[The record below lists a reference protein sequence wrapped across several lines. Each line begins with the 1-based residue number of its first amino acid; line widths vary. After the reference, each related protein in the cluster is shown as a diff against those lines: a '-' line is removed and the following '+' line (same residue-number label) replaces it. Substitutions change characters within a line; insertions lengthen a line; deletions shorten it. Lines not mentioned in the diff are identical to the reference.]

1 MVSVVYWQ
9 PTGGLMVQ
17 ADRLGPKVGS
27 HLALCCIHRMNRV
40 NSCTVL
46 SIKASPLKIIQ
57 HASWLIVLVAS
68 RSNITG
74 DRCQSRRGDV
84 IGSHSSS
91 FVNYLGRQLHQ
102 KTCPAITWPRHTGS
116 ATGEDGVGPREEGR
130 HWKGWIHNIG
140 SARVYVVVRH
150 SQSQMTFSALI
161 RSAVWPFF
169 SQHGNLHTM
178 TLKDTHFSIC

>member
-17 ADRLGPKVGS
+17 ADRLCPKVGS
-27 HLALCCIHRMNRV
+27 HLASCCIHRMNRV

-130 HWKGWIHNIG
+130 HWKGWICTQHWLSTCVCGRQAFSVTDDFQCFDQISCVTILQSTWQPSHND
-140 SARVYVVVRH
+140 S
-150 SQSQMTFSALI
+150 
-161 RSAVWPFF
+161 
-169 SQHGNLHTM
+169 
-178 TLKDTHFSIC
+178 